1 MKIFIFTSLF
11 LATISCAA
19 QTPTTIKVG
28 ATSEI
33 VIDSITIY
41 QFDAV
46 FGKPTVEVMANGRI
60 IMCHEIQNNET
71 VIYSFEEYNSIGYIR
86 KTFIKI
92 DK

>member
-1 MKIFIFTSLF
+1 MKIFIITFLF
-11 LATISCAA
+11 LATINCVA
-19 QTPTTIKVG
+19 QMPTTIKVG

-33 VIDSITIY
+33 VMDSITIY

-46 FGKPTVEVMANGRI
+46 FGKPTVEVIANGRA
-60 IMCHEIQNNET
+60 IMCHEIYRNDAIT
-71 VIYSFEEYNSIGYIR
+71 YTFEEYKGVGYVR